1 MFDVDDKAK
10 RVVKLPGRHRRSDST
25 DGFFTVKK
33 EIRRSNSEYCIN
45 PISTYEN
52 ILKIFKDDMSTSK
65 NMIDQLTDYS
75 KELLQRINREPDKFI
90 AEVMKIYHDQVIDDL
105 PALTKQLKI
114 LNGEVDSY
122 NYNLRKLQKTVKE
135 KYISNL
141 NNLGDKIKGQFDMFN
156 NLSSKV
162 NVAVSKALG
171 LDKEYIKE
179 LEGKKDQ
186 LELIKL
192 KIKDSET
199 KIAKKEIELT
209 KVANDL
215 VTQQAKLANTEQE
228 RDNIKGEL
236 KTKRSELDD
245 IKKTHKKELKEQ
257 KDTHKQELDKYK
269 LDMKDVRQEHATYT
283 KYFGKALHDMQKEGL
298 DEIKDATKH
307 QAMISKHVS
316 MTARKSLK
324 RIKQGKKI
332 NEDAWTWK
340 TSAKLVAICLI
351 INAILLLADAIICI
365 GLIVGGGYD
374 KGIVIAIGSVCHL
387 LACIIIDTILAVSTA
402 VYKASNEQTLEFEP
416 EQAPETTPQQ

>member
-1 MFDVDDKAK
+1 MYKHK
-10 RVVKLPGRHRRSDST
+10 RADSV

-52 ILKIFKDDMSTSK
+52 TSKIFRDDLSTAK
-65 NMIDQLTDYS
+65 NMLDQLTDYS
-75 KELLQRINREPDKFI
+75 KELLQRINREQDKFI
-90 AEVMKIYHDQVIDDL
+90 SEIMKIYYDQVIDDL

-141 NNLGDKIKGQFDMFN
+141 NNLGDKIRGQFDMLH

-171 LDKEYIKE
+171 LDKEYIQE

-199 KIAKKEIELT
+199 KIAKKEIELN

-228 RDNIKGEL
+228 RDNVKNQL
-236 KTKRSELDD
+236 KTKKDELDD
-245 IKKTHKKELKEQ
+245 IKKTHKKELKDQ
-257 KDTHKQELDKYK
+257 KDHHKQELDKYK
-269 LDMKDVRQEHATYT
+269 DDMKDVRQEHSTYT

-332 NEDAWTWK
+332 NEDAWTWR

-351 INAILLLADAIICI
+351 IDFILLLADAIICI
-365 GLIVGGGYD
+365 GLIVGANYD
-374 KGIVIAIGSVCHL
+374 KGIVVAIGSVCHL
-387 LACIIIDTILAVSTA
+387 LACVIIDTILAVGTA
-402 VYKASNEQTLEFEP
+402 VYKASNESTLEYLP
-416 EQAPETTPQQ
+416 EEEITPPNN

>member
-1 MFDVDDKAK
+1 MYKHK
-10 RVVKLPGRHRRSDST
+10 RSDSV

-52 ILKIFKDDMSTSK
+52 TSKIFRDDLSTAK
-65 NMIDQLTDYS
+65 NMLDQLTDYS
-75 KELLQRINREPDKFI
+75 KELLQRINREQDKFI
-90 AEVMKIYHDQVIDDL
+90 AEIMKIYHDQVVDDL

-141 NNLGDKIKGQFDMFN
+141 NNLGEKIRGQFSIFH

-171 LDKEYIKE
+171 LDKEYIQE

-192 KIKDSET
+192 KIKDNET
-199 KIAKKEIELT
+199 KIAKKEIELN
-209 KVANDL
+209 KVTNDL
-215 VTQQAKLANTEQE
+215 TVQQTKLLNTEIE
-228 RDNIKGEL
+228 RDSVKNQL
-236 KTKRSELDD
+236 KTKKDELDN
-245 IKKTHKKELKEQ
+245 ITKNHKKELKDQ
-257 KDTHKQELDKYK
+257 KDHHKQELDKYK
-269 LDMKDVRQEHATYT
+269 DDMKQVRQEHSTYT

-332 NEDAWTWK
+332 NDDAWTWR

-351 INAILLLADAIICI
+351 IDAILLLADAIICI
-365 GLIVGGGYD
+365 GLIVGAKYD
-374 KGIVIAIGSVCHL
+374 KGIIIAIGSVCHL
-387 LACIIIDTILAVSTA
+387 LACIIIDTILAVGTA
-402 VYKASNEQTLEFEP
+402 IYKSSS
-416 EQAPETTPQQ
+416 EQALEYIPEEEITPPNN